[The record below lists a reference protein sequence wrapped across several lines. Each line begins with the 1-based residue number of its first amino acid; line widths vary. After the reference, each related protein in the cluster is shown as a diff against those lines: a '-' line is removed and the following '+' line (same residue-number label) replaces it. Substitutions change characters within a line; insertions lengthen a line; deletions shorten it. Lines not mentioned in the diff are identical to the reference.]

1 MGRKFVRMSLG
12 GIHDEAEIRGHRR
25 TYIGALPGRIIQS
38 IKTAGSNN
46 PVFMLDEVDKIG
58 MDFRGDPSSAL
69 LEVLDPEQNFSF
81 QDNYL
86 EVPFDLS
93 KTLFI
98 ATANLLD
105 PIPPPL
111 RDRMEIVQLPGYT
124 EQEKIE
130 IGKRF
135 LIPKQMK
142 NHGLTAKTHRD
153 HRRGDDRARALV
165 HARGRRPNLERE
177 IANVMRKVARQVAEG
192 RKRKTVV
199 DEKKLAEFLGP
210 QRFEYGELEAED
222 QIGSA
227 TGLVVTEVGGD
238 VVAIEVTRMEGKEF
252 HPYRPTR

>member
-69 LEVLDPEQNFSF
+69 LEVLDPEQNNTF

-93 KTLFI
+93 KVLYV

-105 PIPPPL
+105 PIPPAL

-124 EQEKIE
+124 QQEKIE

-135 LIPKQMK
+135 LVPKQMH
-142 NHGLTAKTHRD
+142 NHGLTPKTIEITD
-153 HRRGDDRARALV
+153 EAMVALV
-165 HARGRRPNLERE
+165 QSYTKEAGVRNLERE
-177 IANVMRKVARQVAEG
+177 IANIMRKVARSVAEG
-192 RKRKTVV
+192 RKRKTVI
-199 DEKKLAEFLGP
+199 DIKKVEEFLGP
-210 QRFEYGELEAED
+210 PRWEYGELEATD
-222 QIGSA
+222 QTGSA

-238 VVAIEVTRMEGKEF
+238 VVASRE
-252 HPYRPTR
+252 